1 MDPQPRRQRA
11 SVVGATRRNSVPA
24 SLSSFAVKLRKP
36 PIIVEVFSE
45 RSLTMID
52 QAALEQGNATYSEIV
67 AEGKRLVD
75 ALKELAVEPKQQNL
89 AIVPEGKQIIEA
101 LKELAVAVSIYHREQ
116 FPEFPRDIGAP
127 KLQFIDLAFN

>member
-1 MDPQPRRQRA
+1 
-11 SVVGATRRNSVPA
+11 
-24 SLSSFAVKLRKP
+24 
-36 PIIVEVFSE
+36 
-45 RSLTMID
+45 MID
-52 QAALEQGNATYSEIV
+52 QSALEQGSVTYQEIV

-75 ALKELAVEPKQQNL
+75 ALKELAVEPKQQNS

-127 KLQFIDLAFN
+127 SSGAAGGDLGNPTSDQLVLRQS